1 MAKLEYFLC
10 AYSLC
15 IDPMLAP
22 HWVYEQSWCLFCC
35 TAAVCW
41 VSLIPSVCEL
51 SKIPSLSLPPFS
63 KGEKLLTFIVQHENS
78 VFHHIQITLQLSNMR
93 EPGKHFNTWLKLV
106 IDKWTALWSIF
117 TKLFTQPFIH
127 ILLTFCSW
135 NRSRPWESIVL
146 VVLISCWKL
155 YLQIK

>member
-10 AYSLC
+10 AYLSVLILC
-15 IDPMLAP
+15 WHLTGFMNRADVCSVVQQQCVGQVRFL
-22 HWVYEQSWCLFCC
+22 LF
-35 TAAVCW
+35 
-41 VSLIPSVCEL
+41 PSVCEL

-78 VFHHIQITLQLSNMR
+78 VFHHIQITLQSSNMR

-106 IDKWTALWSIF
+106 IDKWLV
-117 TKLFTQPFIH
+117 TQTYIH

-135 NRSRPWESIVL
+135 NRSRP
-146 VVLISCWKL
+146 
-155 YLQIK
+155 

>member
-1 MAKLEYFLC
+1 MQCYLRLWPNWGIFYVLTLSVLILCWHLTGFMNRADVCSVVQQCVGQVRFL
-10 AYSLC
+10 
-15 IDPMLAP
+15 
-22 HWVYEQSWCLFCC
+22 LF
-35 TAAVCW
+35 
-41 VSLIPSVCEL
+41 PSVCEL

-63 KGEKLLTFIVQHENS
+63 KGEKLLTFIVHHENS
-78 VFHHIQITLQLSNMR
+78 VFHDIQITLQLSNMR

-106 IDKWTALWSIF
+106 IDKWLV
-117 TKLFTQPFIH
+117 TQPFIH

-155 YLQIK
+155 YLQMK